1 MTNAI
6 LDSAILE
13 KLDRQTEQRLIL
25 RSVSWQQY
33 LSLDSLRTD
42 YPGLKLS
49 YLEGVLEIMT
59 LSPEH
64 ELLKKTIARLLE
76 IYAFSKRIDLHG
88 FGSTTYRRELASRG
102 LEPDECYCVNQLR
115 SIPDLAIE
123 VVITSGG
130 IDKLAIYQGLSV
142 PEVWFWLDQALSVY
156 VLTPSGYEISEQ
168 SLLFPELNLR
178 LFAQYVQP
186 QRQSEAVREFYKA
199 ISSTEEP

>member
-1 MTNAI
+1 MTSAI

-33 LSLDSLRTD
+33 LSLDALSID

-76 IYAFSKRIDLHG
+76 IYAFAKRIDLHG
-88 FGSTTYRRELASRG
+88 FGSTTYRREIAARG
-102 LEPDECYCVNQLR
+102 LEPDECYCINQLK
-115 SIPDLAIE
+115 SVSDLAIE

-130 IDKLAIYQGLSV
+130 VDKLAIYQGLSV
-142 PEVWFWLDQALSVY
+142 PEVWFWLDQSLTVY
-156 VLTPSGYEISEQ
+156 QLTTSGYEVSQQ
-168 SLLFPELNLR
+168 SLLLPELDLG
-178 LFAQYVQP
+178 LLAQYIQP
-186 QRQSEAVREFYKA
+186 ERQSEAVREFYA
-199 ISSTEEP
+199 LI

>member
-1 MTNAI
+1 MTSAI

-33 LSLDSLRTD
+33 LSLDALSID

-76 IYAFSKRIDLHG
+76 IYAFAKRIDLHG
-88 FGSTTYRRELASRG
+88 FGSTTYRREIAARG
-102 LEPDECYCVNQLR
+102 LEPDECYCINQLK
-115 SIPDLAIE
+115 SVSDLAIE

-130 IDKLAIYQGLSV
+130 VDKLAIYQGLSV
-142 PEVWFWLDQALSVY
+142 PEVWFWLDQSLTVY
-156 VLTPSGYEISEQ
+156 QLTTSGYEVSQQ
-168 SLLFPELNLR
+168 SLLLPELDLG
-178 LFAQYVQP
+178 LLAQYVQP
-186 QRQSEAVREFYKA
+186 ERQSEAVREFYA
-199 ISSTEEP
+199 LI

>member
-1 MTNAI
+1 MTSAI

-33 LSLDSLRTD
+33 LSLDALSID

-76 IYAFSKRIDLHG
+76 IYAFAKRIDLHG
-88 FGSTTYRRELASRG
+88 FGSTTYRREIADRG
-102 LEPDECYCVNQLR
+102 LEPDECYCINQLK
-115 SIPDLAIE
+115 SVPDLAIE
-123 VVITSGG
+123 VIITSGG
-130 IDKLAIYQGLSV
+130 VDKLAIYQGLGV
-142 PEVWFWLDQALSVY
+142 PEVWFWLDQSLTVY
-156 VLTPSGYEISEQ
+156 RLTTSGYEVSQQ
-168 SLLFPELNLR
+168 SLLLPELDLG
-178 LFAQYVQP
+178 LLAQYVQP
-186 QRQSEAVREFYKA
+186 ERQSEAVREFYA
-199 ISSTEEP
+199 LI